1 MLNDQQVRVAGTTSK
16 IGIDGRALQGARAGI
31 GRYVFELCRAIDL
44 LLPEAKFFVY
54 SHIPIEMPVDSPRWI
69 SRIAP
74 NSVLPLRKLR
84 SFLGLKTWVG
94 ALCREDQIDA
104 FWGSASFL
112 PDLPKDIRSVLTV
125 YDLNYIMVSETM
137 RYSAVWQYKLF
148 FRRDVLRADYIL
160 AISQGTSRR
169 LADLVQCSADAIV
182 YPAVSPAFRPR
193 LPTDIK
199 KCLHRYGV
207 ASPYLLA
214 VATWEPRKNLELL
227 LQTFLQMKERGEL
240 SGYQL
245 VLVGGRGWK
254 DKRLM
259 TLTGAAKHVLSLGY
273 VPDMDLPLLYAGA
286 DAFVFPSIYEGF
298 GMPVLEARASG
309 IPIVATDI
317 PELREAGGTDAIY
330 VEPTAAGIRRGLRQA
345 LQVGRPTTPNGW
357 LPTWEEGAKTLAA
370 ALCGTL
376 LKRTAQCSADR

>member
-1 MLNDQQVRVAGTTSK
+1 MINDQKVRVAGTTSK

-54 SHIPIEMPVDSPRWI
+54 SHFPIEMPVNSPRWI

-74 NSVLPLRKLR
+74 KSVLPLRKLR

-94 ALCREDQIDA
+94 ALCRKDRIDA

-125 YDLNYIMVSETM
+125 YDLNYIMVPETM
-137 RYSAVWQYKLF
+137 RCSAIWQYRLF
-148 FRRDVLRADYIL
+148 FRRDALRADYIL
-160 AISQGTSRR
+160 TISQGTTRR
-169 LADLVQCSADAIV
+169 LADLVQCSADAVV

-193 LPTDIK
+193 LPADIQ
-199 KCLHRYGV
+199 KCLHRYGIV
-207 ASPYLLA
+207 FPYLLA

-227 LQTFLQMKERGEL
+227 LKTFLQMKESGEL
-240 SGYQL
+240 AETRL
-245 VLVGGRGWK
+245 VLAGGRGWK
-254 DKRLM
+254 DERLT
-259 TLTGAAKHVLSLGY
+259 TLIGAAEHVLPLGY
-273 VPDMDLPLLYAGA
+273 VPDMDLSLLYAGA
-286 DAFVFPSIYEGF
+286 VAFVFPSIYEGF

-317 PELREAGGTDAIY
+317 PELREAGGADAIY
-330 VEPTAAGIRRGLRQA
+330 IEPTADGIRRGLHQA
-345 LQVGRPTTPNGW
+345 LQGGRRTTPSGW

-376 LKRTAQCSADR
+376 LKRTAQRSADR